1 VLSQPPTPADLLY
14 PEYALD
20 TAVDRITPKPNSE
33 GMPSREAEAG
43 LLQWEASI
51 KVGALQEYSRR
62 APKSDRAATSRV
74 TNR

>member
-1 VLSQPPTPADLLY
+1 
-14 PEYALD
+14 
-20 TAVDRITPKPNSE
+20 VDRITPKPNSE
-33 GMPSREAEAG
+33 GMPSREAEAA